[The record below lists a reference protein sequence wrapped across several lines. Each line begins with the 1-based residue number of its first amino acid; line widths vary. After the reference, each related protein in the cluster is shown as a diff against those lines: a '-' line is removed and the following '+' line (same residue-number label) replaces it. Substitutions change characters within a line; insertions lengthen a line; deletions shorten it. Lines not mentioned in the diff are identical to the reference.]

1 MKKTIFI
8 LSMLASGIIFSQTGR
23 VGINTESP
31 KTTLDVTGKTDNT
44 GVSLTTDITGLQAP
58 RLTREELTNKGN
70 SLYGTDQKGALIYIS
85 NISGGD
91 ANLQRVNIT
100 SIGYYY
106 FDGAIWQKINS
117 GNIANTEPWF
127 DQATQTP
134 ATGNTQ
140 NIYQIGN
147 VAINKIANYAGAVL
161 DVEGAVRGG
170 ANQQGTVGAN
180 SVAFGLNN
188 QAEGNSS
195 FASGISNQSNT
206 VGSFTTGFGNI
217 TSSQYEVAIGRWN
230 AITTGGN
237 SSSFTVTD
245 PAFQIGASATS
256 STRRNAFVVL
266 KNGNTGIAIPGAE
279 AAAKPT
285 EMLDVGAG
293 NVRVRDINS
302 SVGTAATDKIVVA
315 DANGVLKTIPK
326 QNALL
331 FGGDLIDAV
340 STTSTS
346 EPALSSAGVTTN
358 LRTVNFSLD
367 YPSLVT
373 FDYTL
378 SYSIPNLGTLSDGY
392 VRRISGGLFFSTSA
406 TPTVPTNL
414 SFAFNSEPLT
424 VMNSNGN
431 IPGFYYF
438 TGSQTLKLNAG
449 TYAITLFGSVRN
461 SGQSTVPFSV
471 DFGASPSDS
480 ITITAKAIQ

>member
-1 MKKTIFI
+1 
-8 LSMLASGIIFSQTGR
+8 MLASGIIFSQTGR

-106 FDGAIWQKINS
+106 FDGVIWQKINS

-140 NIYQIGN
+140 NIYQMGN
-147 VAINKIANYAGAVL
+147 VGIGTSSVAGAKVEAFTTNTNSASFKATDGNGHIL
-161 DVEGAVRGG
+161 LIPLLGFGSFNAISSSGDVGIIFSTDNDGSTDANNGLVIAPHTSGG
-170 ANQQGTVGAN
+170 AGTNKGMKIMEN
-180 SVAFGLNN
+180 GL
-188 QAEGNSS
+188 
-195 FASGISNQSNT
+195 
-206 VGSFTTGFGNI
+206 
-217 TSSQYEVAIGRWN
+217 IG
-230 AITTGGN
+230 
-237 SSSFTVTD
+237 
-245 PAFQIGASATS
+245 IGAS
-256 STRRNAFVVL
+256 N
-266 KNGNTGIAIPGAE
+266 
-279 AAAKPT
+279 PT
-285 EMLDVGAG
+285 ERLDIGVG
-293 NVRVRDINS
+293 NVRVRDINTNL
-302 SVGTAATDKIVVA
+302 GTAATDKIVVA

-331 FGGDLIDAV
+331 FGGDLLDAVATTTSTAAASSASAV
-340 STTSTS
+340 ST
-346 EPALSSAGVTTN
+346 N
-358 LRTVNFSLD
+358 LKTVNFTVD

-378 SYSIPNLGTLSDGY
+378 SYSIPNIGTLSDGF
-392 VRRISGGLFFSTSA
+392 VRRIAAGLFFTTSA
-406 TPTVPTNL
+406 TPSIPTNQ
-414 SFAFNSEPLT
+414 SFAFNSLPLT
-424 VMNSNGN
+424 VTGASGN

-449 TYAITLFGSVRN
+449 TYDITLFGNVRN
-461 SGQSTVPFSV
+461 SGQSAVPFSV
-471 DFGASPSDS
+471 EFGSAPSDF
-480 ITITAKAIQ
+480 IAITAKAIQ